1 MIACRHWALIIGYA
15 RVSSSKADQD
25 ISIEDQVV
33 HLQELGCDRIIAE
46 RRSAYTSRV
55 RRGWDELLELVA
67 SGKVRKVITRS
78 LARMSRKGEDVTFLR
93 MCARKGVEVQLLD
106 GTNANVSDP
115 SGKLMTS
122 VLSAVN
128 EVDSMIK
135 SINIRNG
142 LNRRKAAGHYAC
154 GRLPFGYAYDGSQVI
169 AHPVD
174 FAAARLLWD
183 RLAANEFNAPT
194 TLRQWGYDRTPRG
207 IYVWINNPIL
217 RGVIHNEAGKTAAL
231 ISWQEWQQASRL
243 IEGRKTKGTRAPK
256 VTRLLSGLITCDGC
270 GGSLH
275 YFMNA
280 GKQRLKCTRLTCR
293 YLHKGLAEWKVRR
306 QVVNELCAAAGAMG
320 DAAATPTSH
329 PERPEQEEKRRQ
341 LAQLEAL
348 SAQGVSGLEPTIEG
362 LRLELLAP
370 PVVDS
375 ANWAGYRELFRRGD
389 VLAAMPDEE
398 LRAVLLEF
406 LAEVRYV
413 GDPGRVEVRLR
424 DRPGSGPA

>member
-1 MIACRHWALIIGYA
+1 VIIGYA

-25 ISIEDQVV
+25 ISIEDQVA

-46 RRSAYTSRV
+46 RRSAYTSRA

-78 LARMSRKGEDVTFLR
+78 LARMSRKGEDVAFLR

-106 GTNANVSDP
+106 GTNADVSDP

-154 GRLPFGYAYDGSQVI
+154 GRLPFGYAYDGSKVV
-169 AHPVD
+169 AHPVN
-174 FAAARLLWD
+174 FAAARVLWD
-183 RLAANEFNAPT
+183 RLAANEFNAPV
-194 TLRQWGYDRTPRG
+194 TLRQWKYDRSPRG
-207 IYVWINNPIL
+207 VYLWINNPIL
-217 RGVIHNEAGKTAAL
+217 RGIIRNEADKTEAL
-231 ISWQEWQQASRL
+231 ISWHEWQQASGL
-243 IEGRKTKGTRAPK
+243 IEGRRTRGTRAPK
-256 VTRLLSGLITCDGC
+256 VRRLFSGLITCDGC
-270 GGSLH
+270 EGSLH

-280 GKQRLKCTRLTCR
+280 GKQRLKCTRQLCQ
-293 YLHKGLAEWKVRR
+293 YLHKGLAEWKVKQ
-306 QVVNELCAAAGAMG
+306 QVIDELCAVADVTG
-320 DAAATPTSH
+320 DAAALPTPDR
-329 PERPEQEEKRRQ
+329 ERPEQEEKRRQ

-348 SAQGVSGLEPTIEG
+348 NAQGVPGLAPTIEA

-370 PVVDS
+370 PAVAS
-375 ANWAGYRELFRRGD
+375 ANWAGYRELFRRPA
-389 VLAAMPDEE
+389 VLAGMPDEE

-406 LAEVRYV
+406 LAEIRYV
-413 GDPGRVEVRLR
+413 GDPGRVKVRLR
-424 DRPGSGPA
+424 DRPGGGSA